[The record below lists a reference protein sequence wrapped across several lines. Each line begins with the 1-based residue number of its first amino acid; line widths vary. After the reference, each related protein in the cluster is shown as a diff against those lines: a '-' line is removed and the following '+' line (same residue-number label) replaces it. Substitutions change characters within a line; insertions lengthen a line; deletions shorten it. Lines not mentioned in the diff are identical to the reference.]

1 MPSPDRDRPGRFA
14 SLAGGC
20 LVAAPQLR
28 DTNFSRTVI
37 LLLQHDPDGALGLVM
52 NRSTP
57 VEVSD
62 AVEDAPSGTSM
73 AQTHA
78 LWGGPV
84 DRGIGF
90 VVYRGRAPEGWNVGR
105 DLAASGSR
113 DRLAALLAEDTQF
126 HLCLGYAGWGPGQLE
141 REFAEG
147 SWVHVDAEPTLL
159 LDTPV
164 EDRYER
170 ALASLGVAP
179 ELLWMTSIDA

>member
-1 MPSPDRDRPGRFA
+1 MPSPTAFP

-20 LVAAPQLR
+20 LVASPQLR
-28 DTNFSRTVI
+28 DTNFSRTVV
-37 LLLQHDPDGALGLVM
+37 LLLQHDAEGALGLVM
-52 NRSTP
+52 NRTTP

-62 AVEDAPSGTSM
+62 AVENAPPGSIM
-73 AQTHA
+73 ASTHA

-90 VVYRGRAPEGWNVGR
+90 VVFRGRAPEGWNLGK

-113 DRLAALLAEDTQF
+113 DRLVKLLADDTLF

-147 SWVHVDAEPTLL
+147 SWVHVDADPALI
-159 LDTPV
+159 LDTSV
-164 EDRYER
+164 DDRYER
-170 ALASLGVAP
+170 ALASLGVPP

>member
-1 MPSPDRDRPGRFA
+1 MPSPTEFP

-20 LVAAPQLR
+20 LVASPQLR
-28 DTNFSRTVI
+28 DTNFSRTVV
-37 LLLQHDPDGALGLVM
+37 LLLQHDVEGALGLVI
-52 NRSTP
+52 NRATP

-62 AVEDAPSGTSM
+62 AVENTPDGSVM
-73 AQTHA
+73 ASTHA

-90 VVYRGRAPEGWNVGR
+90 VVFRGRAPEGWNLGKE
-105 DLAASGSR
+105 LAASGSR
-113 DRLAALLAEDTQF
+113 DRLAALLADDTVF

-147 SWVHVDAEPTLL
+147 SWVHVDADPVVV
-159 LDTPV
+159 LDTSV
-164 EDRYER
+164 DERYER